1 MRLYL
6 LQRLDGAD
14 WDENAGFVIRAK
26 DSKEARKIASEQPGD
41 ENYIAKRSPWL
52 QPTLSSCTMLNIA
65 SDKPGV
71 ILCDFR
77 SGG

>member
-14 WDENAGFVIRAK
+14 YDENNAFVIRAK
-26 DSKEARKIASEQPGD
+26 HSKEARKIASEQPGD
-41 ENYIAKRSPWL
+41 ENCVTKRSPWL

-71 ILCDFR
+71 VLRDFHA
-77 SGG
+77 G